1 MLDWKFP
8 QVCDEYYDVLYGM
21 CYDVTHDAD
30 ASRIAAFDCLMEVAE
45 YMKPTHDYED
55 AVLIAILAGIN
66 FVIRK
71 WHENHLDEL
80 SPPVI
85 EVDKR

>member
-1 MLDWKFP
+1 MLGWKFS

-21 CYDVTHDAD
+21 CYDVTHDVAE
-30 ASRIAAFDCLMEVAE
+30 ARRAALDCLMDVAT
-45 YMKPTHDYED
+45 YMKPRHKYDD
-55 AVLIAILAGIN
+55 IVLLALSSGTN
-66 FVIRK
+66 FLFRK
-71 WHENHLDEL
+71 WRENHLDRF